1 MNWWNK
7 ISIKITLTIFLM
19 AVVPLGGFGIMSIA
33 EIRSALLT
41 SVSKTNFAA
50 ARKAGDT
57 IEAAVHNTILDIR
70 LIMDNNRFEDQ
81 DMYDREWSL
90 QLMLKSFPQ
99 VSSMTVTNTAGTPL
113 LKVTKEDTYIPEDL
127 DNRQEIKAAF
137 DTLNSKQMIR
147 GISRTIH
154 GFLILPVDLFFVNP
168 MVRENSY
175 TLTLE
180 INMNRLLE
188 NVSDNHTLNAG
199 YLYVLD
205 ENGEIVLY
213 PDKSA
218 ALAREKATYN
228 PFVSLFEQGKKVP
241 ITLARHKNRDNTPV
255 VSNAFVTAHPRLL
268 VVVEQ
273 AASEA
278 MASANLILKRQM
290 MLMVA
295 VVLVSAL
302 LSLYFV
308 IKLSRPINQLE
319 NGVSLISAGDL
330 DVSIPVVSSDEIGKV
345 TKAFNEMAANLRQ
358 AKKKDSELLWI
369 EQGISRLETI
379 LREER
384 TLDRS
389 YDELINF
396 LCGHVQSHI
405 GLLYILTHENMFKPA
420 VGFAVSPQDGT
431 IAQFGYG
438 EGLAGQCASE
448 KQIRYFEDL
457 PENFFTV
464 WSGLGEMPPRQLAII
479 PLLFNDQVEGIL
491 ELGTLNRFRE
501 MDEQFLKEAAGR
513 IGVALNAARSRQEQN
528 RLLEQ
533 TKTQKQTLENQ
544 QEELQAANEELE
556 EQTQRLTASEEQLK
570 HQQEELQSSNEELE
584 EKTQF
589 LERNRLQIEEKNR
602 ALEQMKAELTK
613 KAENLAL
620 AGKYKSEFLA
630 NMSHELRT
638 PLNSLLL
645 LAKILSENK
654 ENNLTQDQV
663 ESAKVIFSSGSD
675 LLNMINEIL
684 DLSKIE
690 AGKMTLNLYEIQISE
705 LARNIGATFN
715 HLAREK
721 NLELDVRV
729 APDCLPSIF
738 SDFERVKQ
746 VLKNLIGN
754 AVKFTAQGGI
764 YVNFYRPGT
773 DVNYQR
779 QSLTKAEILAVSVR
793 DTGIGIAKEKQT
805 LIFEAFQQS
814 EGGISRKYGGTGLGL
829 SICRELAKLLGGEIH
844 LHSTKGQGST
854 FTLYLPAGLEAKKE
868 AIETETVPVHHAFA
882 PPVPADTQETSPNI
896 PEESQ
901 VHLLD
906 DREKITPESK
916 SVLIIE
922 DDTHFGK
929 TLMNFCAKRGFLCL
943 YSATGEN
950 GLALAC
956 QYIPKAIILDIKL
969 PGMDGWAV
977 FHNLKENAATRHIPV
992 HFMSAE
998 NPVFNVRNKGAIGYL
1013 TKPVSPEN
1021 LETALDKIE
1030 AVVTQKVK
1038 SLLIVEDD
1046 ANQQQSIRHLLAGR
1060 DIAIDNA
1067 ASGKNALEAV
1077 KSKPYDCIILDLGL
1091 PDMTG
1096 FELLEALTNAPDISL
1111 PPIIVYT
1118 GRDLSF
1124 EEEGI
1129 LRRYSESI
1137 IIKGVKSE
1145 ERLLDETSLF
1155 LHRMIKDLPAD
1166 KKQMITDIHDS
1177 DRMFDGKTV
1186 LLVDDDMRNVFA
1198 LAKVLAQRKMNVL
1211 KAENGKKAIEI
1222 IKNNST
1228 IDLVLMDIMMPV
1240 MDGYEAMKEIR
1251 KDAKFSRLPI
1261 IALTAKAMKQDKTDC
1276 IEAGANDYLTK
1287 PVDIERLLSMMRVWL
1302 YE

>member
-1 MNWWNK
+1 MRWWNK
-7 ISIKITLTIFLM
+7 ISVKITLAIVLM

-41 SVSKTNFAA
+41 SVSQTNFAA
-50 ARKAGDT
+50 AKKAGDT

-70 LIMDNNRFEDQ
+70 LIMDNNGFEDL
-81 DMYDREWSL
+81 DLDDREWTL

-99 VSSMTVTNTAGTPL
+99 VSSMTVTNTTGAPL
-113 LKVTKEDTYIPEDL
+113 LKVTKEDTYAPEKL
-127 DNRQEIKAAF
+127 ENRQEIKAAF

-175 TLTLE
+175 ALTLE

-188 NVSDNHTLNAG
+188 NISDNHTLNAG

-228 PFVSLFEQGKKVP
+228 PFATLFEQGKKVP
-241 ITLARHKNRDNTPV
+241 ITLARHKNRDNAPV
-255 VSNAFVTAHPRLL
+255 VSNAFVTDHPRLL

-273 AASEA
+273 TAADA

-290 MLMVA
+290 MLITA

-308 IKLSRPINQLE
+308 LKLSRPINQLE
-319 NGVSLISAGDL
+319 NGVALISEGEL

-345 TKAFNEMAANLRQ
+345 TKAFNEMAANLKQ

-384 TLDRS
+384 SLDRS

-405 GLLYILTHENMFKPA
+405 GLLYILTPDNMFKPA
-420 VGFAVSPQDGT
+420 VGFAVSAQDGT
-431 IAQFGYG
+431 IARFGYG

-448 KQIRYFEDL
+448 KKVRYFEDL
-457 PENFFTV
+457 PERFFTI
-464 WSGLGEMPPRQLAII
+464 WSGLGEMPPRQLAVI

-491 ELGTLNRFRE
+491 ELGTLNRFRG
-501 MDEQFLKEAAGR
+501 MDKQFLKEAAGR
-513 IGVALNAARSRQEQN
+513 IGVVLNTARSRQEQN

-533 TKTQKQTLENQ
+533 TKTQKQALENQ
-544 QEELQAANEELE
+544 QEELQTANEELE

-570 HQQEELQSSNEELE
+570 HQQEELQASNEELE

-613 KAENLAL
+613 KADNLAL

-654 ENNLTQDQV
+654 EHNLTQDQV
-663 ESAKVIFSSGSD
+663 ESAQVIFSSGSD

-729 APDCLPSIF
+729 DPDCLPSIF

-764 YVNFYRPGT
+764 YINFYRPGT

-779 QSLTKAEILAVSVR
+779 QSLAQGDILAVSVR
-793 DTGIGIAKEKQT
+793 DTGIGIAKEKQA

-844 LHSTKGQGST
+844 LHSNQGQGST

-882 PPVPADTQETSPNI
+882 PPVPADTQETSSNI

-901 VHLLD
+901 VHLPD
-906 DREKITPESK
+906 DREQITPESK

-929 TLMNFCAKRGFLCL
+929 TLMNFCAKRGFVCL

-977 FHNLKENAATRHIPV
+977 FHNLKENPATRHIPV
-992 HFMSAE
+992 HFMSVDK
-998 NPVFNVRNKGAIGYL
+998 PVFNVRNKGAIGYL

-1067 ASGKNALEAV
+1067 ASGKNALAAV
-1077 KSKPYDCIILDLGL
+1077 KSKNYDCIILDLGL

-1096 FELLEALTNAPDISL
+1096 FELLEALTNDPDITL

-1124 EEEGI
+1124 EEEGV

-1166 KKQMITDIHDS
+1166 KKQMITDIHNS

-1251 KDAKFSRLPI
+1251 KDAKFARLPI

-1287 PVDIERLLSMMRVWL
+1287 PVDVERLLSMMRVWL